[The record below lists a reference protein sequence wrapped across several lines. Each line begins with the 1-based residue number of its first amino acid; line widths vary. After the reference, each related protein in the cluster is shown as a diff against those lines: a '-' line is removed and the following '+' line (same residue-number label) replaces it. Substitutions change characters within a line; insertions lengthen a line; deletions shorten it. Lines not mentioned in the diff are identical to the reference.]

1 MWPNPHE
8 TADFVTFT
16 KEILNGKPHLLC
28 SNFTVADTQEIM
40 YLKKINPLS
49 TNVSLL
55 YPLRTSEH
63 LGFLMFSGGIGLEL
77 WLKMG

>member
-28 SNFTVADTQEIM
+28 SNFAVADTQEIM

-49 TNVSLL
+49 TKVSLL

>member
-28 SNFTVADTQEIM
+28 SNFAVADTQEII

-55 YPLRTSEH
+55 YPLRTS
-63 LGFLMFSGGIGLEL
+63 
-77 WLKMG
+77 